1 MVTAKALKV
10 MGVTLL
16 TSVVLSGI
24 ISSSAITVA
33 YGSVIESTTVAKT
46 QNEEVVIRS
55 LERKGYLAVDV
66 ENQAVSITEKY
77 KQDVI
82 KNIDT
87 NMYNVKFTSNS
98 IELVPK
104 LNAKAF
110 TGVTKIVYTWK
121 GFDLYLSSGEAN
133 RVAAGLGIGATLSA
147 LIPDPLASKI
157 VAIALGV
164 VAGLIAYNNA
174 DGRGVIIAFIGLPG
188 QNDVPH
194 WITSQ
199 W

>member
-1 MVTAKALKV
+1 MVSAKYLKV

-16 TSVVLSGI
+16 TSVALS
-24 ISSSAITVA
+24 SVVSPATTTVA
-33 YGSVIESTTVAKT
+33 YASEIESATIAKA
-46 QNEEVVIRS
+46 QDEEAVISS
-55 LERKGYLAVDV
+55 LEQKGYLAVDI
-66 ENQAVSITEKY
+66 ENQSVRITEKY

-82 KNIDT
+82 NSVDT

-98 IELVPK
+98 VELIPK
-104 LNAKAF
+104 MNAKAF

-121 GFDLYLSSGEAN
+121 GFDLYLNSGDAN
-133 RVAAGLGIGATLSA
+133 RVAAGLGIGAALSA
-147 LIPDPLASKI
+147 LIPDPVASKI
-157 VAIALGV
+157 VAVALGV
-164 VAGLIAYNNA
+164 AAGLIAYNNA

-199 W
+199 